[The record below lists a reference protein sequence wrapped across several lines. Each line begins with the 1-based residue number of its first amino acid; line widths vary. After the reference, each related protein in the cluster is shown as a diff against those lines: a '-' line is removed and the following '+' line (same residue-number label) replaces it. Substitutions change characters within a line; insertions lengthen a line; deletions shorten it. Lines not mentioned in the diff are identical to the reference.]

1 MAALK
6 DGLSRL
12 AIIAN
17 NINLSAGGLIAHLFH
32 HRHFFLGATSL
43 SFGGGGSFL
52 LVLLPFDK
60 NKIYDQTAVLLAPT

>member
-1 MAALK
+1 V
-6 DGLSRL
+6 
-12 AIIAN
+12 
-17 NINLSAGGLIAHLFH
+17 GLIAHLFH

-52 LVLLPFDK
+52 LGLLPFDK